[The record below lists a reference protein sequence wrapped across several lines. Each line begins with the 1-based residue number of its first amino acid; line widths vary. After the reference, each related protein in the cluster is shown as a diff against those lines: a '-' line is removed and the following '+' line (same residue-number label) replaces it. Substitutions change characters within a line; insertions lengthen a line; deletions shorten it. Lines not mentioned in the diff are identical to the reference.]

1 MEKTL
6 NISANL
12 KAVDTIKSVVL
23 YEIANLYRSL
33 SEYSD
38 ACNEKKIGESIST
51 IISTG
56 YILARRVGLTYS
68 DIDRIITDFLD
79 TAIEDNHELELQF
92 SDMSELKRHLGSR

>member
-38 ACNEKKIGESIST
+38 SCNEKKIGESIST

-92 SDMSELKRHLGSR
+92 SDMSELKRHLSSR